1 MRSEIVTRRSK
12 SLKSLERAIAQ
23 TEDDIET
30 NENTLSDLNH
40 AILVASQAQDGQR
53 IAELSRQIHT
63 CQSAIDDLFDK
74 LERFTTEFDTK
85 NAIFEKQLEDLGRDH
100 DG

>member
-12 SLKSLERAIAQ
+12 SLKSLERAMAQ

-30 NENTLSDLNH
+30 NENTLTELNN
-40 AILVASQAQDGQR
+40 AILAASQAKDGHR

-63 CQSAIDDLFDK
+63 CQSAIDDLFDQ
-74 LERFTTEFDTK
+74 LERFSTDFDTK
-85 NAIFEKQLEDLGRDH
+85 NAVFEKQLEDLGRDH
-100 DG
+100 EQ